1 MLTVFDRELSCLYY
15 WVVENL
21 NDRQKFAV
29 FLLLINEDKYNL
41 LINKKESD
49 MKKLLL
55 FLLTAFIAC
64 QWLHAQNAGGLNY
77 FNLVLPDNS
86 MVSYEL
92 ADGIDISFQDST
104 IVVNDV
110 SIYLEE
116 GVKYYFS
123 ENDISAVNEIVVDD
137 SYVSGNMLY
146 VKSQSDGNIVISDVL
161 GRVVYNKPNCKAC
174 VIDLSVLAPNS
185 LYIIKINTQTIK
197 FVRR

>member
-1 MLTVFDRELSCLYY
+1 
-15 WVVENL
+15 
-21 NDRQKFAV
+21 
-29 FLLLINEDKYNL
+29 
-41 LINKKESD
+41 

-110 SIYLEE
+110 SFYLEE

-123 ENDISAVNEIVVDD
+123 ENDISAVDEIVVDD
-137 SYVSGNMLY
+137 SYVCGNMLY
-146 VKSQSDGNIVISDVL
+146 VKSKGDGNIVISDVL
-161 GRVVYNKPNCKAC
+161 GRVVYNKPNCKEC